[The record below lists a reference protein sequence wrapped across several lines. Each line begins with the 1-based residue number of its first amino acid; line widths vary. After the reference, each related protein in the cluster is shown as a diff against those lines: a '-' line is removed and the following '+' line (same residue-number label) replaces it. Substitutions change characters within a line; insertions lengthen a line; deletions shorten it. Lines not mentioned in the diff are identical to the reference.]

1 MAGMAQTVGAQRLLN
16 LDSCRA
22 MALRNNKQM
31 SISRVK
37 QEIAA
42 NVRKSARTK
51 YLPHIS
57 ALGGYE
63 YTSKEVSILN
73 DDQKEALNSLGSN
86 LKNGIVSSVGPYAQ
100 ILPAA
105 LQQRLGTDLTNLAS
119 FLDLSGQNIVNAF
132 RTDTRNLW
140 AGAILLTQPVFMGG
154 AIVAMNKLADAG
166 EELAAN
172 SAEAKRQAT
181 LYHIDQAYWQVV
193 SLRHKQK
200 LAQGYLDLVKKL
212 DGDVQKM
219 IKEGVATRSDGLS
232 VSVKV
237 NEAEMAMLKV
247 SDGLTLSKML
257 LCQLCGIPVDEQIVL
272 AEEETDNLETV
283 EVTPQ
288 ADFQQ
293 AMENRPELKML
304 QNMVDMGK
312 QTTNI
317 LKAGNLPQ
325 VMLTGG
331 YMVSNPNV
339 FNGFEKKFAG
349 VWNVGVLVRVPIWNW
364 GDVAYKV
371 RAAKGATTIATL
383 QKEEAREKIEFQSG
397 IQRRRHLFHYRD
409 GGADCLA
416 PGSVAEDRCR
426 NRCQTQPGEPAE
438 GPWHITIITI
448 MSAKTQHNNILLAI
462 IGFSAVVAVVALIGF
477 FAIGRDPELIQ
488 GQVEVSEYR
497 VSSKVPG
504 RILEIRVK
512 EGDYVKVGDTL
523 AILDAPEVRAKME
536 QARSAEN
543 AAAAQEEMARNG
555 ARQEQ
560 IQGAFQLMQ
569 QAKAGLEIAE
579 KSYQRIQ
586 RLFDEGVM
594 SAQKRDEVY
603 ANYKAMEAQYKAAE
617 SQYEMAKNGA
627 RYEDKKAAAALVGR
641 AKGAVNEVNS
651 YIHETVQIA
660 QMEGEVTDIYPKV
673 GELVGTGSPI
683 MTIAVMSDLW
693 GTFNVREDQLN
704 GLEIG
709 KTFTAFVPAF
719 NKNVEMKVYYMKDQG
734 SFAVWKATK
743 ANGQYD
749 LKTFEVKARPT
760 EKFDGLRPGMSLIV
774 K

>member
-1 MAGMAQTVGAQRLLN
+1 MRRLLGFILLAGMAQTVGAQRLLN

-119 FLDLSGQNIVNAF
+119 FLDLSGQNIMNAF

-293 AMENRPELKML
+293 AVENRPELKML

-325 VMLTGG
+325 VLLTGG

-383 QKEEAREKIEFQSG
+383 QKEEAREKIELQVNQSAFQ
-397 IQRRRHLFHYRD
+397 
-409 GGADCLA
+409 
-416 PGSVAEDRCR
+416 
-426 NRCQTQPGEPAE
+426 
-438 GPWHITIITI
+438 
-448 MSAKTQHNNILLAI
+448 
-462 IGFSAVVAVVALIGF
+462 
-477 FAIGRDPELIQ
+477 
-488 GQVEVSEYR
+488 VSE
-497 VSSKVPG
+497 
-504 RILEIRVK
+504 
-512 EGDYVKVGDTL
+512 
-523 AILDAPEVRAKME
+523 
-536 QARSAEN
+536 
-543 AAAAQEEMARNG
+543 
-555 ARQEQ
+555 
-560 IQGAFQLMQ
+560 
-569 QAKAGLEIAE
+569 
-579 KSYQRIQ
+579 
-586 RLFDEGVM
+586 
-594 SAQKRDEVY
+594 
-603 ANYKAMEAQYKAAE
+603 ANKKL
-617 SQYEMAKNGA
+617 EMAKASIERANENLRTA
-627 RYEDKKAAAALVGR
+627 NLAQTAWLQAQSQKIDAEIDVKLSQVNLQKAL
-641 AKGAVNEVNS
+641 
-651 YIHETVQIA
+651 
-660 QMEGEVTDIYPKV
+660 
-673 GELVGTGSPI
+673 GT
-683 MTIAVMSDLW
+683 
-693 GTFNVREDQLN
+693 
-704 GLEIG
+704 
-709 KTFTAFVPAF
+709 
-719 NKNVEMKVYYMKDQG
+719 
-734 SFAVWKATK
+734 
-743 ANGQYD
+743 
-749 LKTFEVKARPT
+749 
-760 EKFDGLRPGMSLIV
+760 LR
-774 K
+774 

>member
-1 MAGMAQTVGAQRLLN
+1 MIRLLGFILLAGMAQTVGAQRLLN

-119 FLDLSGQNIVNAF
+119 FLDLSGQNIMNAF

-293 AMENRPELKML
+293 AVENRPELKML

-325 VMLTGG
+325 VLLTGG

-383 QKEEAREKIEFQSG
+383 QKEEAREKIELQVNQSAFQVSEANKK
-397 IQRRRHLFHYRD
+397 L
-409 GGADCLA
+409 
-416 PGSVAEDRCR
+416 E
-426 NRCQTQPGEPAE
+426 
-438 GPWHITIITI
+438 
-448 MSAKTQHNNILLAI
+448 MAKASIERANENLRTANL
-462 IGFSAVVAVVALIGF
+462 GFS
-477 FAIGRDPELIQ
+477 
-488 GQVEVSEYR
+488 
-497 VSSKVPG
+497 
-504 RILEIRVK
+504 
-512 EGDYVKVGDTL
+512 
-523 AILDAPEVRAKME
+523 
-536 QARSAEN
+536 
-543 AAAAQEEMARNG
+543 
-555 ARQEQ
+555 
-560 IQGAFQLMQ
+560 
-569 QAKAGLEIAE
+569 
-579 KSYQRIQ
+579 
-586 RLFDEGVM
+586 EGVI
-594 SAQKRDEVY
+594 SSTTV
-603 ANYKAMEAQYKAAE
+603 MEAQTAWLQAQSQKIDAEIDVKLSQVNLQKA
-617 SQYEMAKNGA
+617 
-627 RYEDKKAAAALVGR
+627 L
-641 AKGAVNEVNS
+641 
-651 YIHETVQIA
+651 
-660 QMEGEVTDIYPKV
+660 
-673 GELVGTGSPI
+673 GT
-683 MTIAVMSDLW
+683 
-693 GTFNVREDQLN
+693 
-704 GLEIG
+704 
-709 KTFTAFVPAF
+709 
-719 NKNVEMKVYYMKDQG
+719 
-734 SFAVWKATK
+734 
-743 ANGQYD
+743 
-749 LKTFEVKARPT
+749 
-760 EKFDGLRPGMSLIV
+760 LR
-774 K
+774 

>member
-1 MAGMAQTVGAQRLLN
+1 MRRLLGFILLAGMAQTVGAQRLLN

-119 FLDLSGQNIVNAF
+119 FLDLGGQNIVNAF

-272 AEEETDNLETV
+272 AEEETDNLEMV

-293 AMENRPELKML
+293 AVENRPELKML

-325 VMLTGG
+325 VLLTGG

-383 QKEEAREKIEFQSG
+383 QKEEAREKIELQVNQSAFQVSEANKK
-397 IQRRRHLFHYRD
+397 L
-409 GGADCLA
+409 
-416 PGSVAEDRCR
+416 E
-426 NRCQTQPGEPAE
+426 
-438 GPWHITIITI
+438 
-448 MSAKTQHNNILLAI
+448 MAKASSERANENLRTANL
-462 IGFSAVVAVVALIGF
+462 GFS
-477 FAIGRDPELIQ
+477 
-488 GQVEVSEYR
+488 
-497 VSSKVPG
+497 
-504 RILEIRVK
+504 
-512 EGDYVKVGDTL
+512 
-523 AILDAPEVRAKME
+523 
-536 QARSAEN
+536 
-543 AAAAQEEMARNG
+543 
-555 ARQEQ
+555 
-560 IQGAFQLMQ
+560 
-569 QAKAGLEIAE
+569 
-579 KSYQRIQ
+579 
-586 RLFDEGVM
+586 EGVI
-594 SAQKRDEVY
+594 SSTTV
-603 ANYKAMEAQYKAAE
+603 MEAQTAWLQAQSQKIDAEIDVKLSQVNLQKA
-617 SQYEMAKNGA
+617 
-627 RYEDKKAAAALVGR
+627 L
-641 AKGAVNEVNS
+641 
-651 YIHETVQIA
+651 
-660 QMEGEVTDIYPKV
+660 
-673 GELVGTGSPI
+673 GT
-683 MTIAVMSDLW
+683 L
-693 GTFNVREDQLN
+693 Q
-704 GLEIG
+704 
-709 KTFTAFVPAF
+709 
-719 NKNVEMKVYYMKDQG
+719 
-734 SFAVWKATK
+734 
-743 ANGQYD
+743 
-749 LKTFEVKARPT
+749 
-760 EKFDGLRPGMSLIV
+760 
-774 K
+774 